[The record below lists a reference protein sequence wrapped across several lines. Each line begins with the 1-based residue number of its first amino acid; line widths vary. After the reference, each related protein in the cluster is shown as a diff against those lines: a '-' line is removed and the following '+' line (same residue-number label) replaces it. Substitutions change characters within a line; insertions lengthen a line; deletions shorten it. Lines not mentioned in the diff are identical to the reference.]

1 MNRIR
6 QTISA
11 ALVAAML
18 SLGLASAHAQTQ
30 RPYRISDRQVEG
42 ALRRVETDADR
53 FRASFSAAL
62 DRSRWNGTSTEDQ
75 LNTYVQNFESA
86 TDQLRSRFNA
96 RNAAAADVE
105 NVLRQAA
112 FLNEFMMRNR
122 LDMSAMNDWT
132 TLRADLDALARAYNV
147 TWDWTRQTGA
157 TYGNDGYGNNGPA
170 QTGAA
175 YRIGDRQLDAII
187 RRVENGADRFR
198 TSVAGS
204 LDRSRYDGTRAED
217 NVNQF
222 IRDFETATDTLRSRF
237 DAKTSVASDVE
248 NVLRQATYID
258 DFMNRQ
264 TLSTRAENDWTT
276 LRSDLN
282 QLASAYSVA
291 WNWDVRSLPG
301 YGSDTTAGGV
311 FDNQRRGGGVR
322 AANRLTGTFRLDTTQ
337 SDNATT
343 VAETAVRNLPFGDRA
358 RVREQLMRRLESPD
372 MLAIDRNGNSVTI
385 ASSRAPQTTFTANAG
400 EAREQ
405 LPNGSYS
412 RVASTIVGDKLVVR
426 STGNRETDFTV
437 TFDPI
442 EGGRRLRVTREIW
455 NERLGVNPV
464 VVQNVYER
472 TSDVAEW
479 NVYNGNTAGYSQ
491 SGSQQGTISSASGDY
506 VVPDGQVLTAR
517 LETDL
522 STRTVQTGDRF
533 TMTVTSPAQFQ
544 GAVIEGHVASS
555 SRSGRVT
562 GRSDM
567 SLNFDSIRYN
577 GRSYQFAGFI
587 DSVRT
592 QGGETVQV
600 DNEGTVRDG
609 SRGTQTAQRA
619 AIGTA
624 VGAIIGAIAGGG
636 KGAAIGA
643 IVGAG
648 AGAGSVY
655 VQGREDLELLSGSEV
670 TLRASAP
677 NR

>member
-1 MNRIR
+1 MNRLR
-6 QTISA
+6 QTISV
-11 ALVAAML
+11 ALVATML
-18 SLGLASAHAQTQ
+18 SLGLASAQAQTQ
-30 RPYRISDRQVEG
+30 RPYRMNDRQVES
-42 ALRRVETDADR
+42 ALRRVETNADR

-75 LNTYVQNFESA
+75 LNTYVQNFETA
-86 TDQLRSRFNA
+86 TDQLRSRFNS
-96 RNAAAADVE
+96 RNAVAADVE

-112 FLNEFMMRNR
+112 FLNDFMLRNR
-122 LDMSAMNDWT
+122 LDMQAMNDWT
-132 TLRADLDALARAYNV
+132 TLRADLDALARIYNV
-147 TWDWTRQTGA
+147 TWDWTRQTG
-157 TYGNDGYGNNGPA
+157 NIGYGQTT
-170 QTGAA
+170 QTGPA
-175 YRIGDRQLDAII
+175 YRISDRQLDTII
-187 RRVENGADRFR
+187 RRVETGADRFR
-198 TSVAGS
+198 TSMGNS

-217 NVNQF
+217 NINQF

-237 DAKTSVASDVE
+237 NARTSVAGDVE

-258 DFMNRQ
+258 DFMTRQ

-276 LRSDLN
+276 LRGDLN

-291 WNWDVRSLPG
+291 WNWDVRRLPG
-301 YGSDTTAGGV
+301 YGNTTADTNVIGN
-311 FDNQRRGGGVR
+311 DRRAVR
-322 AANRLTGTFRLDTTQ
+322 ASNRLTGTFRLDTTQ

-343 VAETAVRNLPFGDRA
+343 VAETAVRNLPVGERM
-358 RVREQLMRRLESPD
+358 RVREQLMRRLEAPE
-372 MLAIDRNGNSVTI
+372 MLAIERNGNNVTI
-385 ASSRAPQTTFTANAG
+385 ASTRAPQTTFTANAG

-412 RVASTIVGDKLVVR
+412 RVGSTIQGDRLVVR
-426 STGNRETDFTV
+426 SAGNRETDFTV

-455 NERLGVNPV
+455 NERLGVNPI

-479 NVYNGNTAGYSQ
+479 NVFNGTAPGYSQ
-491 SGSQQGTISSASGDY
+491 TGSVSTAAGDF
-506 VVPDGQVLTAR
+506 VVPDGQMLTAR
-517 LETDL
+517 LDTDL
-522 STRTVQTGDRF
+522 STKTVQTGDRF
-533 TMTVTSPAQFQ
+533 MMTVTSPAQYQ
-544 GAVIEGHVASS
+544 GAVIEGHVASA
-555 SRSGRVT
+555 SRSGRIT

-567 SLNFDSIRYN
+567 SLNFDTIRYN
-577 GRSYQFAGFI
+577 GRTYQFAGFI

-600 DNEGTVRDG
+600 DNEGTVRDDD

-648 AGAGSVY
+648 AGAGSIY

-670 TLRASAP
+670 SIRASAP